1 MGVRSRQ
8 WLNGTVP
15 GVEAIREELA
25 RILESPQFAGSQRLC
40 RFLRYVV
47 EKSLA
52 GDAEGLKEFAI
63 ALEVF
68 DRKAD
73 YDPSIDSIVRV
84 EARRL
89 RLKLKEYYEKHGA
102 RDGVAIQLKAGSY
115 APEFVERTRE
125 SAPRPVVA
133 VLPFVNMSAEPEQDY
148 FCDGIT
154 EEILNVLARIPEIA
168 VVARTSAFQFKGQ
181 AIDIREVGARLG
193 AQIVVEGSVR
203 KVGSRVRITAQTID
217 AEKGIHLWSETYQR
231 ELEDV
236 FAIQDEISEAIAR
249 GMRGQAPAPRGMDAK
264 RPSLAAYTAYHRA
277 LNLINSQTVPG
288 MREGI
293 AELQEL
299 IRQEADY
306 AEPYAGVAMA
316 LGALAL
322 FGVEPGRA
330 VEREMRWHA
339 EEAVRLNPESADGW
353 VAMAGLSAHW
363 DFDWK
368 ESERRFRRA
377 IALQPSNFSA
387 RSWFGMVLTMMGRFA
402 EAEEELMAAMR
413 VNPLVAPGYARLG
426 FLAYVRGDE
435 EEAMAQAEEA
445 LRMDARSP
453 DARLVLAMVLLK
465 QGEAGKASEVLAE
478 GVKEFPIPMH
488 LGMLAGALHRA
499 GKRKDAKE
507 ILARLEAMG
516 EAAYVTPMAYVAAYT
531 GMEDIERAL
540 EAVRK
545 SVQDR
550 GVFADMMNVDPYF
563 EGLWGEERFRKLV
576 REMNL
581 ERR

>member
-1 MGVRSRQ
+1 MPDVA
-8 WLNGTVP
+8 
-15 GVEAIREELA
+15 AIRLELE
-25 RILESPQFAGSQRLC
+25 RILESPQFVGSQRLC

-102 RDGVAIQLKAGSY
+102 GHGLAIQLKAGSY
-115 APEFVERTRE
+115 APEFVERAKG
-125 SAPRPVVA
+125 SLPRPVVA
-133 VLPFVNMSAEPEQDY
+133 VLPFVNMSAEPEQEY

-249 GMRGQAPAPRGMDAK
+249 GMRGQAPAPQVETQKVRKAK

-277 LNLINSQTVPG
+277 LQMINSQTVQG
-288 MREGI
+288 MREGV
-293 AELQEL
+293 AELKSL
-299 IRQEADY
+299 IREEANY

-330 VEREMRWHA
+330 VESEMRWHA
-339 EEAVRLNPESADGW
+339 EEAVRLNPDSADGW
-353 VAMAGLSAHW
+353 VAMGGLSAHW

-368 ESERRFRRA
+368 EAERRFRRA

-387 RSWFGMVLTMMGRFA
+387 RSWFGMVLTMLGRFA
-402 EAEEELMAAMR
+402 EAEEELLAAMR

-445 LRMDARSP
+445 LRMDAKSP
-453 DARLVLAMVLLK
+453 DARLVLAMVRMK
-465 QGEAGKASEVLAE
+465 RGEAAKAAAVLAE
-478 GVKEFPIPMH
+478 GVEVFPIPMH
-488 LGMLAGALHRA
+488 LGMLAGAMHRA
-499 GKRKDAKE
+499 GKRKEAKE
-507 ILARLEAMG
+507 TLLRLEAMG
-516 EAAYVTPMAYVAAYT
+516 KEFYVTPMAYVAAYA
-531 GMEDIERAL
+531 GMGEVEMAL
-540 EAVRK
+540 EAARK